1 MSSQI
6 GQVSE
11 VTGSNIK
18 AMMDNAQL
26 TAAQAGGDNTSV
38 TVGSMVEVKSGTA
51 RVLGIVSAIR
61 SVGVDKGAIMD
72 ISLVGQFIANASG
85 GSDFRRGVARWPAI
99 GSPVVIVADA
109 DAASVVKTS
118 STSTVHIGKAEF
130 NGTQDIYLDVDNLL
144 RTHFAI
150 FGSSGSGKTSTTSV
164 ILRAILERLPNAH
177 MILLDPHNEYE
188 GAFAG
193 MTERLTLQ
201 TLRLP
206 YWMLQFK
213 ELCAVFKVLPE
224 TDYAPEVKILREAVV
239 QAKTLY
245 AGMSSGS
252 SGSGG
257 AVTGMRTGQ
266 PAGTPGT
273 SAALNLD
280 SPVPFRLS
288 DFRRIVNDMMGKLD
302 NPEAIQSYLRVL
314 NRLEEL
320 TTDDRYGFMFGPQ
333 FVRDVMQEVICQ
345 LTRIPVEGKPITTID
360 LSDIPEE
367 IVDVVVSVVFR
378 TVFSFAVWSGEEG
391 AVPTVL
397 VCEEA
402 HRYLWDDRSGRTI
415 SLAVHAAGQV
425 AKEGRK
431 YGVGLGVIS
440 QRPSE
445 VSPSIV
451 SQCGTIIS
459 LRLGNE
465 RDLAFVKNALP
476 DSAAGLM
483 QALPALNTREAI
495 VFGQGVAFPT
505 RLTVNELPA
514 SARPRQKVKSFM
526 DAWSKDDT
534 DSGLVARTIERW
546 RSRLHQIRRA

>member
-18 AMMDNAQL
+18 AMMDSAQL
-26 TAAQAGGDNTSV
+26 AAAQSGTETTSV
-38 TVGSMVEVKSGTA
+38 TVGSMVEVRSGAA

-61 SVGVDKGAIMD
+61 SAGVDKGAVMD
-72 ISLVGQFIANASG
+72 ISLVGQFVPNGNG

-99 GSPVVIVADA
+99 GSPVITVADA
-109 DAASVVKTS
+109 DAAAVVKTT

-193 MTERLTLQ
+193 MTERLTLS

-213 ELCAVFKVLPE
+213 ELCAVFKLLPE
-224 TDYAPEVKILREAVV
+224 SEYAAEVKILREAVV

-245 AGMSSGS
+245 AGMA
-252 SGSGG
+252 GG
-257 AVTGMRTGQ
+257 AAAAAAQKAGQ
-266 PAGTPGT
+266 PAAAAPT
-273 SAALNLD
+273 SSLNLD

-302 NPEAIQSYLRVL
+302 NPEAIQSYLRIL

-333 FVRDVMQEVICQ
+333 FVRDVMGEVICQ
-345 LTRIPVEGKPITTID
+345 LARIPVEGKPITTID

-402 HRYLWDDRSGRTI
+402 HRYLWDDRTGRTI

-526 DAWSKDDT
+526 EAWST
-534 DSGLVARTIERW
+534 DSTDTGLVARTIERW
-546 RSRLHQIRRA
+546 RSRLHTIRRA

>member
-1 MSSQI
+1 MPAQI

-18 AMMDNAQL
+18 AMMDASQL
-26 TAAQAGGDNTSV
+26 AAAQSGAGVEQGV
-38 TVGSMVEVKSGTA
+38 TVGSMVEVQSGGA

-61 SVGVDKGAIMD
+61 SAGADKGAIMD
-72 ISLVGQFIANASG
+72 ISLVGQFISNANG

-99 GSPVVIVADA
+99 GAPVVTVAEA
-109 DAASVVKTS
+109 DAASVVRTT

-177 MILLDPHNEYE
+177 MVLLDPHNEYE

-193 MTERLTLQ
+193 MTERLTLS

-213 ELCAVFKVLPE
+213 EMCAVFKVLPE
-224 TDYAPEVKILREAVV
+224 SEYASEVKILREAVV

-245 AGMSSGS
+245 AGIAA
-252 SGSGG
+252 GG
-257 AVTGMRTGQ
+257 VAKPGAAAAV
-266 PAGTPGT
+266 GT
-273 SAALNLD
+273 STSSLNLD

-302 NPEAIQSYLRVL
+302 NPEAIQSYLRIL

-333 FVRDVMQEVICQ
+333 FVRDVMGEVICQ
-345 LTRIPVEGKPITTID
+345 LARIPVEGKPITTID

-378 TVFSFAVWSGEEG
+378 TIFSFAVWSGEEG

-402 HRYLWDDRSGRTI
+402 HRYLWDDRSGKTI

-431 YGVGLGVIS
+431 YGVGLGIIS

-451 SQCGTIIS
+451 SQCGTIIT

-465 RDLAFVKNALP
+465 RDLAFVRNALP

-526 DAWSKDDT
+526 EAWSNDT
-534 DSGLVARTIERW
+534 TDTGLVARTIERW
-546 RSRLHQIRRA
+546 RSRLHHIRRA

>member
-1 MSSQI
+1 MSAQI
-6 GQVSE
+6 GQVTE

-18 AMMDNAQL
+18 AAMDASQL
-26 TAAQAGGDNTSV
+26 AAAQAGGDQAGV
-38 TVGSMVEVKSGTA
+38 TVGSMIEVRSGTA

-61 SVGVDKGAIMD
+61 SAGADKGAVMD
-72 ISLVGQFIANASG
+72 ISLVGQFIANAAG
-85 GSDFRRGVARWPAI
+85 GVDFRRGVARWPAI
-99 GSPVVIVADA
+99 GSPVVTVAEA
-109 DAASVVKTS
+109 DAATVVKTS
-118 STSTVHIGKAEF
+118 STSTVHIGRAEF
-130 NGTQDIYLDVDNLL
+130 NGTQDIYLDVDSLL

-164 ILRAILERLPNAH
+164 ILRAILEKLPNAH

-193 MTERLTLQ
+193 MTERLTLS

-206 YWMLQFK
+206 YWMLRFQ

-224 TDYAPEVKILREAVV
+224 TDYASEVKILREAVV
-239 QAKTLY
+239 QAKNLY
-245 AGMSSGS
+245 AGATASNKPG
-252 SGSGG
+252 GAASGG
-257 AVTGMRTGQ
+257 
-266 PAGTPGT
+266 T
-273 SAALNLD
+273 SSLNLD

-288 DFRRIVNDMMGKLD
+288 DFRRIINDMMGKLD
-302 NPEAIQSYLRVL
+302 NPEAIQSYLRIQ

-320 TTDDRYGFMFGPQ
+320 TTDDRYSFMFGPQ
-333 FVRDVMQEVICQ
+333 FVRDVMSEVICQ
-345 LTRIPVEGKPITTID
+345 LLRIPVEGKPITTID

-402 HRYLWDDRSGRTI
+402 HRYLWDDRTGRTI

-451 SQCGTIIS
+451 SQCGTIIT

-465 RDLAFVKNALP
+465 RDLSFVKNALP

-505 RLTVNELPA
+505 RLTVNE
-514 SARPRQKVKSFM
+514 
-526 DAWSKDDT
+526 
-534 DSGLVARTIERW
+534 
-546 RSRLHQIRRA
+546 

>member
-1 MSSQI
+1 MPAQI
-6 GQVSE
+6 GQVTE

-18 AMMDNAQL
+18 ALMDSTQLSSAQSG
-26 TAAQAGGDNTSV
+26 AGGDQGV
-38 TVGSMVEVKSGTA
+38 TVGSMVEVQSGTA

-61 SVGVDKGAIMD
+61 SAGTDKGAVMD
-72 ISLVGQFIANASG
+72 ISLVGQFVPGANG
-85 GSDFRRGVARWPAI
+85 GSDFKRGVARWPSI
-99 GSPVVIVADA
+99 GSPVLTVTEADA
-109 DAASVVKTS
+109 GSVVKTT

-177 MILLDPHNEYE
+177 MVLLDPHNEYE

-224 TDYAPEVKILREAVV
+224 SDYASEVKILREAVV

-245 AGMSSGS
+245 AGIAA
-252 SGSGG
+252 GG
-257 AVTGMRTGQ
+257 VSKPGQ
-266 PAGTPGT
+266 PSAVGT
-273 SAALNLD
+273 STSSLNLD

-288 DFRRIVNDMMGKLD
+288 DFRRIINDMMGKLD
-302 NPEAIQSYLRVL
+302 NPEAIQSYLRIL

-320 TTDDRYGFMFGPQ
+320 TSDDRYGFMFGPQ
-333 FVRDVMQEVICQ
+333 FVRDVMGEVICQ

-378 TVFSFAVWSGEEG
+378 TIFSFAVWSGEEG

-402 HRYLWDDRSGRTI
+402 HRYLWDDRTGKTI

-431 YGVGLGVIS
+431 YGVGLGIIS

-451 SQCGTIIS
+451 SQCGTIIT

-465 RDLAFVKNALP
+465 RDLAFVRNALP

-505 RLTVNELPA
+505 RLTVNELPV
-514 SARPRQKVKSFM
+514 SARPRQKVRSFM
-526 DAWSKDDT
+526 EAWSHDT
-534 DSGLVARTIERW
+534 TDVGLVTRTIERW
-546 RSRLHQIRRA
+546 RSRLHQIRKS

>member
-1 MSSQI
+1 MPAQI

-18 AMMDNAQL
+18 ALMDAAQL
-26 TAAQAGGDNTSV
+26 TAAQSGAGGDQGV
-38 TVGSMVEVKSGTA
+38 TVGSMVEVRSGTA

-61 SVGVDKGAIMD
+61 SAGVDKGAIMD
-72 ISLVGQFIANASG
+72 ISLVGQFVSNANG
-85 GSDFRRGVARWPAI
+85 GSDFKRGVARWPAI
-99 GSPVVIVADA
+99 GSPVLTVAEA
-109 DAASVVKTS
+109 DAASVVRTT

-177 MILLDPHNEYE
+177 MVLLDPHNEYE

-193 MTERLTLQ
+193 MTERLTLS

-224 TDYAPEVKILREAVV
+224 SEYAPEVKILREAVV

-245 AGMSSGS
+245 AGIAA
-252 SGSGG
+252 GG
-257 AVTGMRTGQ
+257 VAK
-266 PAGTPGT
+266 TPTTAAIGT
-273 SAALNLD
+273 STSSLNLD

-302 NPEAIQSYLRVL
+302 NPEAIQSYLRIL

-333 FVRDVMQEVICQ
+333 FVRDVMGEVICQ
-345 LTRIPVEGKPITTID
+345 LIRIPVEGKPITTID

-378 TVFSFAVWSGEEG
+378 TVFAFAVWSGEEG

-402 HRYLWDDRSGRTI
+402 HRYLWDDRTGKTI

-526 DAWSKDDT
+526 DAWSTDT
-534 DSGLVARTIERW
+534 TDTGLVARTIERW
-546 RSRLHQIRRA
+546 RSRLHTIRRA

>member
-1 MSSQI
+1 MAAQI

-18 AMMDNAQL
+18 AMMDAAQL
-26 TAAQAGGDNTSV
+26 AAAQSGAETTSV
-38 TVGSMVEVKSGTA
+38 TVGSMVEVRSGTA

-61 SVGVDKGAIMD
+61 SAGIDKGAIMD
-72 ISLVGQFIANASG
+72 ISLVGQFVPNANG

-99 GSPVVIVADA
+99 GSPVVTVADE
-109 DAASVVKTS
+109 DAASVVKTT

-193 MTERLTLQ
+193 MTERLTLS

-224 TDYAPEVKILREAVV
+224 SEYASEVKILREAVV

-245 AGMSSGS
+245 AGMTAGA
-252 SGSGG
+252 GG
-257 AVTGMRTGQ
+257 AAKPGQ
-266 PAGTPGT
+266 AGAAGTN
-273 SAALNLD
+273 AALNLD

-302 NPEAIQSYLRVL
+302 NPEAIQSYLRIL

-345 LTRIPVEGKPITTID
+345 LARIPVEGKPITTID

-378 TVFSFAVWSGEEG
+378 TIFSFAVWSGEEG

-451 SQCGTIIS
+451 SQCGTIIT

-514 SARPRQKVKSFM
+514 SARPRQKVRSFM
-526 DAWSKDDT
+526 EAWSNDSTDT
-534 DSGLVARTIERW
+534 GLVARTVERW
-546 RSRLHQIRRA
+546 RSRLHTIRRA

>member
-1 MSSQI
+1 MSAQI

-18 AMMDNAQL
+18 AMMDATQL
-26 TAAQAGGDNTSV
+26 ATAQAGADTTSV
-38 TVGSMVEVKSGTA
+38 TVGSMVEVRSGAA

-61 SVGVDKGAIMD
+61 SAGTDKGAVMD
-72 ISLVGQFIANASG
+72 ISLVGQFVPNANG

-99 GSPVVIVADA
+99 GSPVVTVADA
-109 DAASVVKTS
+109 DAASVVKTT

-193 MTERLTLQ
+193 MTERLTLS

-224 TDYAPEVKILREAVV
+224 TEYASEVKILREAVV

-245 AGMSSGS
+245 AGM
-252 SGSGG
+252 
-257 AVTGMRTGQ
+257 A
-266 PAGTPGT
+266 A
-273 SAALNLD
+273 SAAKPGGTGSTSSLNLD

-320 TTDDRYGFMFGPQ
+320 TSDDRYGFMFGPQ

-378 TVFSFAVWSGEEG
+378 TIFSFAVWSGEEG

-451 SQCGTIIS
+451 SQCGTIIT

-526 DAWSKDDT
+526 EAWSQDSTDT
-534 DSGLVARTIERW
+534 GLVNRTIERW
-546 RSRLHQIRRA
+546 RSRLHPIRRA

>member
-1 MSSQI
+1 MPAQI

-18 AMMDNAQL
+18 AAMDAAQL
-26 TAAQAGGDNTSV
+26 AAAQAGGDTAGV
-38 TVGSMVEVKSGTA
+38 TVGSMVEVQSGQS

-61 SVGVDKGAIMD
+61 SAGGDKGAVMD
-72 ISLVGQFIANASG
+72 ISLVGQFVANASG
-85 GSDFRRGVARWPAI
+85 GTDFRRGVARWPSI
-99 GSPVVIVADA
+99 GAPVVTVADA
-109 DAASVVKTS
+109 DAASVVKTT

-177 MILLDPHNEYE
+177 MVLLDPHNEYE

-193 MTERLTLQ
+193 MTERLTLS

-224 TDYAPEVKILREAVV
+224 GEYASEVKILREAVV

-245 AGMSSGS
+245 AGMAASSTAKPSTAVAQTS
-252 SGSGG
+252 S
-257 AVTGMRTGQ
+257 
-266 PAGTPGT
+266 
-273 SAALNLD
+273 LNLD

-302 NPEAIQSYLRVL
+302 NPEAIQSYLRIL

-333 FVRDVMQEVICQ
+333 FVRDVMGEVICQ

-378 TVFSFAVWSGEEG
+378 TIFNFAVWSGEEG

-505 RLTVNELPA
+505 RLTVNELPV

-526 DAWSKDDT
+526 EAWTNDST
-534 DSGLVARTIERW
+534 DPGLVARTIERW
-546 RSRLHQIRRA
+546 RQRLHQIRRA

>member
-1 MSSQI
+1 MSAQI

-18 AMMDNAQL
+18 ASMDAAQL
-26 TAAQAGGDNTSV
+26 ASAQSAGESASV
-38 TVGSMVEVKSGTA
+38 TVGSMVEVRSGGA

-61 SVGVDKGAIMD
+61 SAGQDKGAIMD
-72 ISLVGQFIANASG
+72 ISLVGQFVAGASG
-85 GSDFRRGVARWPAI
+85 GSEFKRGVARWPAI
-99 GSPVVIVADA
+99 GAPVMTVADA
-109 DAASVVKTS
+109 DAASVVRTT

-177 MILLDPHNEYE
+177 MVLLDPHNEYE

-193 MTERLTLQ
+193 MTERLTLS

-213 ELCAVFKVLPE
+213 EMCAVFKVLPE
-224 TDYAPEVKILREAVV
+224 SEYASEVKILREAVV

-245 AGMSSGS
+245 AGIA
-252 SGSGG
+252 G
-257 AVTGMRTGQ
+257 AGTAKPGQ
-266 PAGTPGT
+266 PAGVTTT
-273 SAALNLD
+273 SSLNLD

-302 NPEAIQSYLRVL
+302 NPEAIQSYLRIL

-320 TTDDRYGFMFGPQ
+320 TSDDRYGFMFGPQ
-333 FVRDVMQEVICQ
+333 FVRDVMGEVICQ
-345 LTRIPVEGKPITTID
+345 MARIPVEGKPITTID

-378 TVFSFAVWSGEEG
+378 TIFSFAVWSGEEG

-402 HRYLWDDRSGRTI
+402 HRYLWEDRSGRSI

-451 SQCGTIIS
+451 SQCGTIIT

-465 RDLAFVKNALP
+465 RDLTFVRNALP

-505 RLTVNELPA
+505 RLTVDELPV
-514 SARPRQKVKSFM
+514 SARPRQKVRSFM
-526 DAWSKDDT
+526 EAWSKDTT
-534 DSGLVARTIERW
+534 DAGLVTRTIERW
-546 RSRLHQIRRA
+546 RSRLHQIRKA

>member
-1 MSSQI
+1 MPAQI

-18 AMMDNAQL
+18 ALMDAVQL
-26 TAAQAGGDNTSV
+26 TAAQSGTGGDQGV
-38 TVGSMVEVKSGTA
+38 TVGSMVEVQSGTA

-61 SVGVDKGAIMD
+61 SAGSDKGAVMD
-72 ISLVGQFIANASG
+72 ISLVGQFVPGASG
-85 GSDFRRGVARWPAI
+85 GSDFKRGVARWPAI
-99 GSPVVIVADA
+99 GSPVLTVAEA
-109 DAASVVKTS
+109 DAASVVKTTS
-118 STSTVHIGKAEF
+118 SSTVHIGKAEF

-193 MTERLTLQ
+193 MTERLTLS

-213 ELCAVFKVLPE
+213 EFCAVFKVLPE
-224 TDYAPEVKILREAVV
+224 SEYASEVKILREAVV

-245 AGMSSGS
+245 AGIAA
-252 SGSGG
+252 G
-257 AVTGMRTGQ
+257 AAAAAKPGQ
-266 PAGTPGT
+266 PVAPT
-273 SAALNLD
+273 SSLNLD

-302 NPEAIQSYLRVL
+302 NPEAIQSYLRIL

-320 TTDDRYGFMFGPQ
+320 TSDDRYGFMFGPQ
-333 FVRDVMQEVICQ
+333 FVRDVMGEVICQ
-345 LTRIPVEGKPITTID
+345 LIRIPVEGKPITTID

-402 HRYLWDDRSGRTI
+402 HRYLWDDRSGKTI

-451 SQCGTIIS
+451 SQCGTIIT

-526 DAWSKDDT
+526 EAWSNDT
-534 DSGLVARTIERW
+534 TDGGLVSRTIERW
-546 RSRLHQIRRA
+546 RSRLHHIRRS

>member
-1 MSSQI
+1 M
-6 GQVSE
+6 
-11 VTGSNIK
+11 
-18 AMMDNAQL
+18 
-26 TAAQAGGDNTSV
+26 TAGAGGAAKPGQAG
-38 TVGSMVEVKSGTA
+38 A
-51 RVLGIVSAIR
+51 
-61 SVGVDKGAIMD
+61 
-72 ISLVGQFIANASG
+72 
-85 GSDFRRGVARWPAI
+85 
-99 GSPVVIVADA
+99 
-109 DAASVVKTS
+109 
-118 STSTVHIGKAEF
+118 
-130 NGTQDIYLDVDNLL
+130 
-144 RTHFAI
+144 
-150 FGSSGSGKTSTTSV
+150 
-164 ILRAILERLPNAH
+164 
-177 MILLDPHNEYE
+177 
-188 GAFAG
+188 
-193 MTERLTLQ
+193 
-201 TLRLP
+201 
-206 YWMLQFK
+206 
-213 ELCAVFKVLPE
+213 
-224 TDYAPEVKILREAVV
+224 
-239 QAKTLY
+239 
-245 AGMSSGS
+245 
-252 SGSGG
+252 
-257 AVTGMRTGQ
+257 
-266 PAGTPGT
+266 AGTN
-273 SAALNLD
+273 AALNLD

-302 NPEAIQSYLRVL
+302 NPEAIQSYLRIL

-333 FVRDVMQEVICQ
+333 FVRDVMGEVICQ
-345 LTRIPVEGKPITTID
+345 LARIPVEGKPITTID

-402 HRYLWDDRSGRTI
+402 HRYLWDDRTGRTI

-526 DAWSKDDT
+526 EAWST
-534 DSGLVARTIERW
+534 DSTDTGLVARTIERW
-546 RSRLHQIRRA
+546 RSRLHTIRRA

>member
-1 MSSQI
+1 MSAQI

-18 AMMDNAQL
+18 ASMDAAQL
-26 TAAQAGGDNTSV
+26 ASAQSAGESASV
-38 TVGSMVEVKSGTA
+38 TVGSMVEVRSGGA

-61 SVGVDKGAIMD
+61 SAGQDKGAIMD
-72 ISLVGQFIANASG
+72 ISLVGQFVAGASG
-85 GSDFRRGVARWPAI
+85 GSEFKRGVARWPAI
-99 GSPVVIVADA
+99 GAPVMTVADA
-109 DAASVVKTS
+109 DAASVVRTT

-177 MILLDPHNEYE
+177 MVLLDPHNEYE

-193 MTERLTLQ
+193 MTERLTLS

-213 ELCAVFKVLPE
+213 EMCAVFKVLPE
-224 TDYAPEVKILREAVV
+224 SEYASEVKILREAVV

-245 AGMSSGS
+245 AGIA
-252 SGSGG
+252 G
-257 AVTGMRTGQ
+257 AGTAKPGQ
-266 PAGTPGT
+266 PAGVTTT
-273 SAALNLD
+273 SSLNLD

-302 NPEAIQSYLRVL
+302 NPEAIQSYLRIL

-320 TTDDRYGFMFGPQ
+320 TSDDRYGFMFGPQ
-333 FVRDVMQEVICQ
+333 FVRDVMGEVICQ
-345 LTRIPVEGKPITTID
+345 MARIPVEGKPITTID

-378 TVFSFAVWSGEEG
+378 TIFSFAVWSGEEG

-402 HRYLWDDRSGRTI
+402 HRYLWEDRSGRSI

-451 SQCGTIIS
+451 SQCGTIIT

-465 RDLAFVKNALP
+465 RDLTFVRNALP

-505 RLTVNELPA
+505 RLTVDELPV
-514 SARPRQKVKSFM
+514 SARPRQKVRSFM
-526 DAWSKDDT
+526 EAWSKDST
-534 DSGLVARTIERW
+534 DSGLVTRTIERW
-546 RSRLHQIRRA
+546 RSRVHQIRKA

>member
-1 MSSQI
+1 
-6 GQVSE
+6 V
-11 VTGSNIK
+11 
-18 AMMDNAQL
+18 
-26 TAAQAGGDNTSV
+26 
-38 TVGSMVEVKSGTA
+38 
-51 RVLGIVSAIR
+51 
-61 SVGVDKGAIMD
+61 
-72 ISLVGQFIANASG
+72 
-85 GSDFRRGVARWPAI
+85 DFRRGVARWPAI
-99 GSPVVIVADA
+99 GSPVITVAGE
-109 DAASVVKTS
+109 DAASVVRTS

-164 ILRAILERLPNAH
+164 ILRAILEKLPNAH

-193 MTERLTLQ
+193 MTERLTLS

-206 YWMLQFK
+206 YWMLRFQ

-224 TDYAPEVKILREAVV
+224 SDYASEVKILREAVV
-239 QAKTLY
+239 QAKNLY
-245 AGMSSGS
+245 AGATAAQKPG
-252 SGSGG
+252 GASGG
-257 AVTGMRTGQ
+257 
-266 PAGTPGT
+266 T
-273 SAALNLD
+273 SSLNLD

-288 DFRRIVNDMMGKLD
+288 DFRRIINDMMGKLD
-302 NPEAIQSYLRVL
+302 APEAIQSYLRIQ

-333 FVRDVMQEVICQ
+333 FVRDVMSEVICQ
-345 LTRIPVEGKPITTID
+345 LLRIPVEGKPITTID

-402 HRYLWDDRSGRTI
+402 HRYLWDDRSGRSI

-451 SQCGTIIS
+451 SQCGTIIT

-514 SARPRQKVKSFM
+514 TARPRQKVKSFM
-526 DAWSKDDT
+526 EAWSSDSTDT
-534 DSGLVARTIERW
+534 GLVNRTVERW
-546 RSRLHQIRRA
+546 RQRVHQIRRS

>member
-1 MSSQI
+1 
-6 GQVSE
+6 
-11 VTGSNIK
+11 
-18 AMMDNAQL
+18 
-26 TAAQAGGDNTSV
+26 
-38 TVGSMVEVKSGTA
+38 MV
-51 RVLGIVSAIR
+51 
-61 SVGVDKGAIMD
+61 
-72 ISLVGQFIANASG
+72 
-85 GSDFRRGVARWPAI
+85 
-99 GSPVVIVADA
+99 
-109 DAASVVKTS
+109 
-118 STSTVHIGKAEF
+118 
-130 NGTQDIYLDVDNLL
+130 
-144 RTHFAI
+144 
-150 FGSSGSGKTSTTSV
+150 
-164 ILRAILERLPNAH
+164 
-177 MILLDPHNEYE
+177 LLDPHNEYE

-193 MTERLTLQ
+193 MTERLTLS

-224 TDYAPEVKILREAVV
+224 SEYASEVKILREAVV
-239 QAKTLY
+239 QAKNLY
-245 AGMSSGS
+245 AG
-252 SGSGG
+252 
-257 AVTGMRTGQ
+257 ATAANK
-266 PAGTPGT
+266 PAGAAGT
-273 SAALNLD
+273 TSSLNLD

-302 NPEAIQSYLRVL
+302 NPEAIQSYLRIL
-314 NRLEEL
+314 NRLDEL
-320 TTDDRYGFMFGPQ
+320 TTDDRYSFMFGPQ
-333 FVRDVMQEVICQ
+333 FVRDVMGEVICQ

-378 TVFSFAVWSGEEG
+378 TIFSFAVWSGEEG

-402 HRYLWDDRSGRTI
+402 HRYLWDDRTGRTI

-451 SQCGTIIS
+451 SQCGTIIT

-465 RDLAFVKNALP
+465 RDLSFVKNALP

-514 SARPRQKVKSFM
+514 TARPRQKVKSFM
-526 DAWSKDDT
+526 EAWSTDT
-534 DSGLVARTIERW
+534 TDTGLVSRTIERW
-546 RSRLHQIRRA
+546 RQRVHQIRRS

>member
-1 MSSQI
+1 MAAQI

-18 AMMDNAQL
+18 AMMDAAQL
-26 TAAQAGGDNTSV
+26 AAAQSGAETTSV
-38 TVGSMVEVKSGTA
+38 TVGSMVEVRSGTA

-61 SVGVDKGAIMD
+61 SAGIDKGAIMD
-72 ISLVGQFIANASG
+72 ISLVGQFVPNASG

-99 GSPVVIVADA
+99 GSPVVTVADE
-109 DAASVVKTS
+109 DAASVVKTT

-193 MTERLTLQ
+193 MTERLTLS

-224 TDYAPEVKILREAVV
+224 SEYASEVKILREAVV

-245 AGMSSGS
+245 AGMTAGA
-252 SGSGG
+252 GG
-257 AVTGMRTGQ
+257 AAKPGQ
-266 PAGTPGT
+266 AGAAGTN
-273 SAALNLD
+273 AALNLD

-302 NPEAIQSYLRVL
+302 NPEAIQSYLRIL

-345 LTRIPVEGKPITTID
+345 LARIPVEGKPITTID

-378 TVFSFAVWSGEEG
+378 TIFSFAVWSGEEG

-451 SQCGTIIS
+451 SQCGTIIT

-514 SARPRQKVKSFM
+514 SARPRQKVRSFM
-526 DAWSKDDT
+526 EAWSNDSTDT
-534 DSGLVARTIERW
+534 GLVARTVERW
-546 RSRLHQIRRA
+546 RSRLHTIRRA

>member
-1 MSSQI
+1 MAAAQI

-18 AMMDNAQL
+18 AMMDATQL
-26 TAAQAGGDNTSV
+26 AAAQAGGDMGV
-38 TVGSMVEVKSGTA
+38 TVGSMVEVQSGAA
-51 RVLGIVSAIR
+51 RVLGIVSALR
-61 SVGVDKGAIMD
+61 SAGMDKGAVMD
-72 ISLVGQFIANASG
+72 ISLVGQFVANASG
-85 GSDFRRGVARWPAI
+85 GSDFRRGVSRWPAI
-99 GSPVVIVADA
+99 GSPVVTVAQVDA
-109 DAASVVKTS
+109 GSVVKTT

-193 MTERLTLQ
+193 MTERLTLSS
-201 TLRLP
+201 LRLP

-224 TDYAPEVKILREAVV
+224 SSYASEVKILREAVV

-245 AGMSSGS
+245 AGIAT
-252 SGSGG
+252 G
-257 AVTGMRTGQ
+257 AAAKPGQ
-266 PAGTPGT
+266 PTQT
-273 SAALNLD
+273 SSLNLD

-302 NPEAIQSYLRVL
+302 NPEAIQSYLRIL

-320 TTDDRYGFMFGPQ
+320 TSDDRYGFMFGPQ
-333 FVRDVMQEVICQ
+333 FVRDVMAEVICQ

-378 TVFSFAVWSGEEG
+378 TIFSFAVWSGEEG

-402 HRYLWDDRSGRTI
+402 HRYLWDDRTGRTI

-451 SQCGTIIS
+451 SQCGTIIT

-465 RDLAFVKNALP
+465 RDLAFVRNALP
-476 DSAAGLM
+476 DSAMGLM
-483 QALPALNTREAI
+483 SALPALNTREAI

-514 SARPRQKVKSFM
+514 EARPRQKVKSFM
-526 DAWSKDDT
+526 EAWSSDAT
-534 DSGLVARTIERW
+534 DNGLVARTVERW
-546 RSRLHQIRRA
+546 RQRLHTIRRS

>member
-1 MSSQI
+1 MSTQI
-6 GQVSE
+6 GQVTE

-18 AMMDNAQL
+18 ASMDASQL
-26 TAAQAGGDNTSV
+26 AAAQSGGDQASV
-38 TVGSMVEVKSGTA
+38 TVGSMIEVKSGTA
-51 RVLGIVSAIR
+51 RVLGMISAIR
-61 SVGVDKGAIMD
+61 SAGVEKGAIMD
-72 ISLVGQFIANASG
+72 ISLVGQFVTNASG
-85 GSDFRRGVARWPAI
+85 GADFRRGVARWPAI
-99 GSPVVIVADA
+99 GASVHTVAEADA
-109 DAASVVKTS
+109 GSVLRTG
-118 STSTVHIGKAEF
+118 STSTVHIGRAEF
-130 NGTQDIYLDVDNLL
+130 NGTQEIYLDVDNLL

-164 ILRAILERLPNAH
+164 ILRAILEKLPNAH

-193 MTERLTLQ
+193 MTERLTLS

-206 YWMLQFK
+206 YWMLRFQ

-224 TDYAPEVKILREAVV
+224 NEYPSEVKILREAVV

-245 AGMSSGS
+245 AGAT
-252 SGSGG
+252 G
-257 AVTGMRTGQ
+257 AAKPGQ
-266 PAGTPGT
+266 PGTT
-273 SAALNLD
+273 SSLNLD

-333 FVRDVMQEVICQ
+333 FVRDVMGEVICQ
-345 LTRIPVEGKPITTID
+345 LARIPVDGKPITTID

-378 TVFSFAVWSGEEG
+378 TIFSFAVWSGEEG

-402 HRYLWDDRSGRTI
+402 HRYLWDDRSGKTI

-431 YGVGLGVIS
+431 YGVGLGIIS

-451 SQCGTIIS
+451 SQCGTIIT

-465 RDLAFVKNALP
+465 RDLAFVRNALP

-526 DAWSKDDT
+526 EAWSHDT
-534 DSGLVARTIERW
+534 TDTGLVARTVERW
-546 RSRLHQIRRA
+546 RSRLHHIRRS

>member
-1 MSSQI
+1 MAAQI

-18 AMMDNAQL
+18 ASMDASQL
-26 TAAQAGGDNTSV
+26 AAAQAGAEQTSV
-38 TVGSMVEVKSGTA
+38 TVGSMVEVRSGAA

-61 SVGVDKGAIMD
+61 SPGIDKGAVMD
-72 ISLVGQFIANASG
+72 ISLVGQFIDNGQG
-85 GSDFRRGVARWPAI
+85 GADFKRGVARWPAI
-99 GSPVVIVADA
+99 GAAVVTVADT
-109 DAASVVKTS
+109 DAASVVRTTS
-118 STSTVHIGKAEF
+118 NSTVHIGKAEF

-206 YWMLQFK
+206 YWMLRFQ

-224 TDYAPEVKILREAVV
+224 SEYASEVKILREAVV

-245 AGMSSGS
+245 AGIAAS
-252 SGSGG
+252 
-257 AVTGMRTGQ
+257 AAKPGQ
-266 PAGTPGT
+266 PGGST
-273 SAALNLD
+273 SSLNLD

-302 NPEAIQSYLRVL
+302 NPEAIQSYLRIL

-333 FVRDVMQEVICQ
+333 FVRDVMGEVICQ

-378 TVFSFAVWSGEEG
+378 TIFAFAVWSGEEG
-391 AVPTVL
+391 AIPTVL

-402 HRYLWDDRSGRTI
+402 HRYLWDDRSGRSI

-431 YGVGLGVIS
+431 YGVGLGIIS

-451 SQCGTIIS
+451 SQCGTIIT

-526 DAWSKDDT
+526 EAWSKDTTDT
-534 DSGLVARTIERW
+534 GLVMRTIERW
-546 RSRLHQIRRA
+546 RQRLHHIRRA

>member
-1 MSSQI
+1 MPAQI

-18 AMMDNAQL
+18 ASMDAAQL
-26 TAAQAGGDNTSV
+26 VAAQSGGDTQSV
-38 TVGSMVEVKSGTA
+38 TVGSMVLVQSGA
-51 RVLGIVSAIR
+51 SRVLGMVTAIR
-61 SVGVDKGAIMD
+61 SAGVDKGAVMD
-72 ISLVGQFIANASG
+72 ISLVGQFIAGADG
-85 GSDFRRGVARWPAI
+85 GSEFRRGVARWPAI
-99 GSPVVIVADA
+99 GSAVLVVSEAE
-109 DAASVVKTS
+109 AASVVKTS

-193 MTERLTLQ
+193 MTERLTLS

-206 YWMLQFK
+206 YWMLRFQ

-224 TDYAPEVKILREAVV
+224 NEYASEVKILREAVV

-245 AGMSSGS
+245 AGATGT
-252 SGSGG
+252 G
-257 AVTGMRTGQ
+257 A
-266 PAGTPGT
+266 TPKGGT
-273 SAALNLD
+273 SSLNLD

-320 TTDDRYGFMFGPQ
+320 TSDDRYGFMFGPQ
-333 FVRDVMQEVICQ
+333 FVRDVMSEVICQ
-345 LTRIPVEGKPITTID
+345 LARIPVEGKPITTID

-378 TVFSFAVWSGEEG
+378 TIFSFAVWSGEEG

-402 HRYLWDDRSGRTI
+402 HRYLWDDRSGKTI

-451 SQCGTIIS
+451 SQCGTIIT

-526 DAWSKDDT
+526 ESWSQDST
-534 DSGLVARTIERW
+534 DIGLVNRTIERW
-546 RSRLHQIRRA
+546 RQRLHTIRRS

>member
-1 MSSQI
+1 MSAQI

-18 AMMDNAQL
+18 ASMDATQL
-26 TAAQAGGDNTSV
+26 AAAQSAGESASV
-38 TVGSMVEVKSGTA
+38 TVGSMVEVRSGEA

-61 SVGVDKGAIMD
+61 SAGQDKGAVMD
-72 ISLVGQFIANASG
+72 ISLVGQFIQGASG
-85 GSDFRRGVARWPAI
+85 GSEFKRGVARWPAI
-99 GSPVVIVADA
+99 GAPVLTVADA
-109 DAASVVKTS
+109 DAASVVRTTS
-118 STSTVHIGKAEF
+118 NSTVHIGRAEF

-177 MILLDPHNEYE
+177 MVLLDPHNEYE

-193 MTERLTLQ
+193 MTERLTLS

-213 ELCAVFKVLPE
+213 EMCAVFKVLPE
-224 TDYAPEVKILREAVV
+224 SEYASEVKILREAVV

-245 AGMSSGS
+245 AGIAAS
-252 SGSGG
+252 
-257 AVTGMRTGQ
+257 AAKPGQ
-266 PAGTPGT
+266 PAGATTT
-273 SAALNLD
+273 SSLNLD

-302 NPEAIQSYLRVL
+302 NPEAIQSYLRIL

-320 TTDDRYGFMFGPQ
+320 TSDDRYGFMFGPQ
-333 FVRDVMQEVICQ
+333 FVRDVMGEVICQ
-345 LTRIPVEGKPITTID
+345 MARIPVEGKPITTID

-378 TVFSFAVWSGEEG
+378 TIFSFAVWSGEEG

-402 HRYLWDDRSGRTI
+402 HRYLWEDRSGRSI

-451 SQCGTIIS
+451 SQCGTIIT

-465 RDLAFVKNALP
+465 RDLTFVRNALP

-505 RLTVNELPA
+505 RLTVDELPV
-514 SARPRQKVKSFM
+514 SARPRQKVRSFM
-526 DAWSKDDT
+526 EAWSKDST
-534 DSGLVARTIERW
+534 DSGLVTRTIERW
-546 RSRLHQIRRA
+546 RSRVHQIRKA

>member
-1 MSSQI
+1 MAAQI

-18 AMMDNAQL
+18 ATMDAAQL
-26 TAAQAGGDNTSV
+26 TTAQSGDEKSSV

-61 SVGVDKGAIMD
+61 SPGMEKGAVMD
-72 ISLVGQFIANASG
+72 ISLVGQFIDNGKG
-85 GSDFRRGVARWPAI
+85 GADFRRGVARWPAI
-99 GSPVVIVADA
+99 GSPVVTVADT
-109 DAASVVKTS
+109 DAASVVKTT

-164 ILRAILERLPNAH
+164 ILRAILQRLPNAH

-193 MTERLTLQ
+193 MTERLTLS

-206 YWMLQFK
+206 YWMLRFQ

-224 TDYAPEVKILREAVV
+224 SEYASEVKILREAVV

-245 AGMSSGS
+245 AGIAGGGVSAPVAAKPGQAPVQAPQSS
-252 SGSGG
+252 
-257 AVTGMRTGQ
+257 
-266 PAGTPGT
+266 
-273 SAALNLD
+273 LNLD

-302 NPEAIQSYLRVL
+302 NPEAIQSYLRIL

-333 FVRDVMQEVICQ
+333 FVRDVMSEVICQ

-378 TVFSFAVWSGEEG
+378 TIFSFAVWSGEEG

-402 HRYLWDDRSGRTI
+402 HRYLWDDRTGKTI

-451 SQCGTIIS
+451 SQCGTIIT

-514 SARPRQKVKSFM
+514 TARPRQKVKSFM
-526 DAWSKDDT
+526 DAWSNDSTDT
-534 DSGLVARTIERW
+534 GLVNRTIERW
-546 RSRLHQIRRA
+546 RSRVHQIRRS